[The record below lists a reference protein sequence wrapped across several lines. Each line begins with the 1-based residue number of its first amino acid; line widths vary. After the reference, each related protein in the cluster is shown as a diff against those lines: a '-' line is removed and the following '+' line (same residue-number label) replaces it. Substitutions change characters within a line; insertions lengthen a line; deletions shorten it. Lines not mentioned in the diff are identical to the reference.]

1 MGTSL
6 KGQYNKEKD
15 IELNIILNKACYNP
29 GEEINGI
36 LSIRGKSTLKKTIFY
51 DKYNN

>member
-15 IELNIILNKACYNP
+15 IEFNISLNKACYNP
-29 GEEINGI
+29 GEQINGI
-36 LSIRGKSTLKKTIFY
+36 LSIKGKSTLKKIIF
-51 DKYNN
+51 